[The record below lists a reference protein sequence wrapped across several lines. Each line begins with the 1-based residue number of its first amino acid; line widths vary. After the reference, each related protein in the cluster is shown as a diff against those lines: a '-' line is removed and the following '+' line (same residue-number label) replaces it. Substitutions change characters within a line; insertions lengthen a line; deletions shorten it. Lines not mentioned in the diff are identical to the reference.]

1 MQKDSNTATKIQCIQ
16 TKKDIL
22 LDHFLALYEG
32 WEDDDLVKFS
42 QGEKLIY

>member
-1 MQKDSNTATKIQCIQ
+1 VHP
-16 TKKDIL
+16 TKKVIL

-42 QGEKLIY
+42 YAMQGKDFPHGLHKEAASI